1 MDGWVDFMDGLLL
14 GWGDSNLLLQKGIN
28 IKLFYKNWNNGKMEN
43 AAKSFILSF
52 FSIPIKFK
60 LEIIN

>member
-28 IKLFYKNWNNGKMEN
+28 IKLFYKN
-43 AAKSFILSF
+43 
-52 FSIPIKFK
+52 
-60 LEIIN
+60 